1 LKNSDLSLSK
11 IHKKKLAHFA
21 NIIKLARVDFVIN
34 EEEQELL
41 DRLAK
46 QLGIDKQEYKNVLEN
61 PDEYPI
67 NPPITYDERIERL
80 YNLTDMIF
88 IDGEIIGDEVDLLQR
103 IAIDLGFPTDTIE
116 KISDKAIHLI
126 INNYTIEE
134 FNFKIK
140 EIYKDE
146 IN

>member
-1 LKNSDLSLSK
+1 LKNSDLSLSRA
-11 IHKKKLAHFA
+11 HKKKLAHFA

-46 QLGIDKQEYKNVLEN
+46 QLGIEEQEYKNVLEN
-61 PDEYPI
+61 PEAYPI
-67 NPPITYDERIERL
+67 NPPVTYDERIERL
-80 YNLTDMIF
+80 YNLTNMIF

-103 IAIDLGFPTDTIE
+103 IAIDLGFPIDIIE

-126 INNYTIEE
+126 INNYNLNE
-134 FNFKIK
+134 FKRAIK
-140 EIYKDE
+140 EIYK
-146 IN
+146 N

>member
-1 LKNSDLSLSK
+1 MKNSDLSLSK
-11 IHKKKLAHFA
+11 AHKKKLAHFA

-34 EEEQELL
+34 EEEKELL

-46 QLGIDKQEYKNVLEN
+46 QLGIEKQEYKNVLKN
-61 PDEYPI
+61 PEAYPI
-67 NPPITYDERIERL
+67 NPPVTYNERIERL
-80 YNLTDMIF
+80 YNLTNMIF

-103 IAIDLGFPTDTIE
+103 IAIDLGFPKDTIE

-126 INNYTIEE
+126 INNYTLEE

-140 EIYKDE
+140 EIHKNE